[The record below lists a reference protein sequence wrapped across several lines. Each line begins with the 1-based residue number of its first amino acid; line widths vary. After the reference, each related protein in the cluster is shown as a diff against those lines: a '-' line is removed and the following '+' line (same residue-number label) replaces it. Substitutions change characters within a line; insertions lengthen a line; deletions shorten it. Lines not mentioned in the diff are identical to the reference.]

1 MAQKVKMI
9 LGIGKSKNMM
19 TRNQGLPIKQG
30 FTLIEVMLSVVILS
44 LGFSLI
50 LQGFS
55 QALSTLRIS
64 GNNAKA
70 SVLADS
76 KMAELQINAL
86 EGQDALVSGVNEKIL
101 LNNIEFYWR
110 SEVTLDQEDENLNK
124 TVATL
129 SWQEGKRKGATPIVT
144 YLRSTLED

>member
-1 MAQKVKMI
+1 
-9 LGIGKSKNMM
+9 MM
-19 TRNQGLPIKQG
+19 TGNKGLLIKQG

-44 LGFSLI
+44 LGFTLI

-55 QALSTLRIS
+55 QALNTLRIS
-64 GNNAKA
+64 QNNAKA
-70 SVLADS
+70 SMLADS
-76 KMAELQINAL
+76 KMAELQINAK
-86 EGQDALVSGVNEKIL
+86 EGQDVLSSGVNEKIL

-144 YLRSTLED
+144 YLRSAMEN

>member
-1 MAQKVKMI
+1 
-9 LGIGKSKNMM
+9 MM
-19 TRNQGLPIKQG
+19 TGNKGLLIKQG

-44 LGFSLI
+44 LGFTLI

-55 QALSTLRIS
+55 QALNTLRIS
-64 GNNAKA
+64 QNNAKA
-70 SVLADS
+70 SMLADS
-76 KMAELQINAL
+76 KMAELQINAK
-86 EGQDALVSGVNEKIL
+86 EGQDVLSSGVNEKIL

-144 YLRSTLED
+144 YLRSALEN

>member
-1 MAQKVKMI
+1 MAIEIPFIMEQT
-9 LGIGKSKNMM
+9 MM
-19 TRNQGLPIKQG
+19 TRNKGLPIKQG

-44 LGFSLI
+44 LGFTLI

-55 QALSTLRIS
+55 QALKTLRIS
-64 GNNAKA
+64 QNNAKA

-76 KMAELQINAL
+76 KMAELQINAK
-86 EGQDALVSGVNEKIL
+86 EGQDVLSSGVNEKIL

-144 YLRSTLED
+144 YLRSALEN